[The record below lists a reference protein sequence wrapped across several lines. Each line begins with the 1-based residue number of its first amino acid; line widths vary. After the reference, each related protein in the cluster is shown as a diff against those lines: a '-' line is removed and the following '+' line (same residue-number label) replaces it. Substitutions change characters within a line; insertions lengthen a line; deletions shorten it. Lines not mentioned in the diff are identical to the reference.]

1 MLKIFPWLLSLGMA
15 SLALSINAKP
25 SQANDYATAPVDYFQ
40 GRESIPLEIEP
51 PTNSLPPNNNFGN
64 FDRPL
69 SQGSCPAILQP
80 VIEQIVGAKAMK
92 NWGILVETLQGRK
105 VLYGLNENRYFIPA
119 SNNKIFTTAAA
130 LQRLDPQVTIGSK
143 PLREWIMV
151 INKHSDNGY
160 AERVMRHLGGPGAV
174 KSAITQLGVNPQSFR
189 LADGSGLSRS
199 NAATPRALVDTLQ
212 AMYYA
217 PSKDL
222 FVASLPVAGQNGTL
236 SRRMKA
242 TPAEGNVHAKTG
254 TLKGVR
260 ALSGYI
266 NNPTHG
272 TLVFSILANDWSRSG
287 TALVRAIDQVAV
299 QLNTLGPCSTSP

>member
-1 MLKIFPWLLSLGMA
+1 MLKISPWLLSLGVVG
-15 SLALSINAKP
+15 LALTMNAKP

-40 GRESIPLEIEP
+40 GRESIPLEVEP
-51 PTNSLPPNNNFGN
+51 PPNHLPINNNFGN
-64 FDRPL
+64 FDTPF
-69 SQGSCPAILQP
+69 SQGSCPATLQP
-80 VIEQIVGAKAMK
+80 TIERIIGAKAMN
-92 NWGILVETLQGRK
+92 NWGILVETLQGRR
-105 VLYGLNENRYFIPA
+105 VLYRLNDNRYFIPA

-151 INKHSDNGY
+151 INKRSDNGH
-160 AERVMRHLGGPGAV
+160 ADRVMRHLGGPGAV
-174 KSAITQLGVNPQSFR
+174 KSAIAQLGVNPQGFR
-189 LADGSGLSRS
+189 VADGSGLSRS
-199 NAATPRALVDTLQ
+199 NAATPRSLVDTLQ
-212 AMYYA
+212 AMYSA
-217 PSKDL
+217 PNKDL

-242 TPAEGNVHAKTG
+242 TPAEGNVYAKTG

-287 TALVRAIDQVAV
+287 TALVRAIDQVVV
-299 QLNTLGPCSTSP
+299 QLNTLGPCTTGF